1 MLPGSRKKIT
11 VSSECLIIETNSKHF
26 CDKPAAL
33 SCRKF
38 IIILT
43 HKKSWDTLV
52 RSMGIPTFL
61 YNQKKI
67 FILFFCCFSPSL
79 SSFFFQ
85 FCCCFFSNLH
95 CFSLI
100 CFASISIFEALNII
114 PVSTSKVWNTNSS
127 TTVIH

>member
-11 VSSECLIIETNSKHF
+11 VSSESFIIETNSNHF
-26 CDKPAAL
+26 CEKPAAL

-100 CFASISIFEALNII
+100 CFASISMFETLNII

>member
-26 CDKPAAL
+26 CEKPAAL

-85 FCCCFFSNLH
+85 FCCYFFSNLH

-100 CFASISIFEALNII
+100 CFASISMFEALNII

>member
-67 FILFFCCFSPSL
+67 FILFFCSFSPSL

-100 CFASISIFEALNII
+100 CFASISMFEALNII

>member
-26 CDKPAAL
+26 CEKPAAL

-67 FILFFCCFSPSL
+67 FILFFRCFSPSL

-100 CFASISIFEALNII
+100 CFASISMFEALNII

>member
-26 CDKPAAL
+26 CEKPAAL

-52 RSMGIPTFL
+52 RSMGIPTFYIIRRRYSSYFFAASAQAL
-61 YNQKKI
+61 APSSFSFAVTSLAI
-67 FILFFCCFSPSL
+67 FIASASSASL
-79 SSFFFQ
+79 
-85 FCCCFFSNLH
+85 
-95 CFSLI
+95 
-100 CFASISIFEALNII
+100 A
-114 PVSTSKVWNTNSS
+114 
-127 TTVIH
+127 

>member
-11 VSSECLIIETNSKHF
+11 VSSECIIIETNSNHF
-26 CDKPAAL
+26 CEKPATL

-95 CFSLI
+95 CFCFI
-100 CFASISIFEALNII
+100 CFASISMFEALNII
-114 PVSTSKVWNTNSS
+114 PVSTSKVWNTDSS
-127 TTVIH
+127 TTIIH

>member
-26 CDKPAAL
+26 CDKLAAL

-100 CFASISIFEALNII
+100 CFASISMFEALNII

>member
-11 VSSECLIIETNSKHF
+11 VSSENLIIETNSNHF
-26 CDKPAAL
+26 CEKPAAL

-52 RSMGIPTFL
+52 RNMGIPTFL

-100 CFASISIFEALNII
+100 CFASISMFEALNII

>member
-26 CDKPAAL
+26 CEKPAAL

-67 FILFFCCFSPSL
+67 FILFFCSFSPSL

-100 CFASISIFEALNII
+100 CFASISMFEALNII